1 MSVTRT
7 ILVQAKARI
16 SDPAKR
22 TTGAFARDI
31 EGEKVIA
38 WDKRAT
44 CWCTVGALHATTMMP
59 NRKYKE
65 AIHEASKALVRL
77 NIAAHKVEG
86 VKVPKDLNAAVYV
99 NDHGTH
105 EQVMQM
111 FDLAIKDTP

>member
-1 MSVTRT
+1 MSATHS

-22 TTGAFARDI
+22 TTGAFARDV
-31 EGEKVIA
+31 EGEKVLA

-44 CWCTVGALHATTMMP
+44 CWCTVGALHATTMP

-65 AIHEASKALVRL
+65 AIHEATKALTKL
-77 NIAAHKVEG
+77 NIATHKVEG
-86 VKVPKDLNAAVYV
+86 IKVPKDLNAAVFV